1 MAARQKLSEI
11 EKYNLEWDKRKMAIR
26 EETSRTVSKREGEQ
40 KKIDQIHD
48 QIEKLNELLQQSSDN
63 IKKLQ
68 EEQ

>member
-11 EKYNLEWDKRKMAIR
+11 EKCNLEWEKRKMAIR
-26 EETSRTVSKREGEQ
+26 DEMSRTVSKREGEQ
-40 KKIDQIHD
+40 KRIDQIHE